1 MKKDGIPT
9 YNFAVAVD
17 DHYME
22 ISHVFR
28 GDDHI
33 SNTPRQLMIYEAFGW
48 DAPKFG
54 HMTLIVNDSRKLSK
68 RDESIIQ
75 FIEQYEELGYL
86 PEAMFNFIVLLG
98 WSPEGEEEIF
108 SKEEL
113 ISIFDANRLSKS
125 PASFD
130 KHKLTW
136 MNNQYI
142 KKLPLE
148 KVIELALPHLQK
160 SGALPTDLS
169 AEQREWAH
177 DLIAFY
183 HDQLTLWCGNC

>member
-1 MKKDGIPT
+1 MKNVKS
-9 YNFAVAVD
+9 Y
-17 DHYME
+17 
-22 ISHVFR
+22 
-28 GDDHI
+28 
-33 SNTPRQLMIYEAFGW
+33 
-48 DAPKFG
+48 
-54 HMTLIVNDSRKLSK
+54 SK

-86 PEAMFNFIVLLG
+86 PEAIFNFIVLLG

-113 ISIFDANRLSKS
+113 ISIFDADRLSKS
-125 PASFD
+125 PAMFD
-130 KHKLTW
+130 KNKLTW

-160 SGALPTDLS
+160 SGALPAELS
-169 AEQREWAH
+169 EEQRNGH
-177 DLIAFY
+177 M
-183 HDQLTLWCGNC
+183 T